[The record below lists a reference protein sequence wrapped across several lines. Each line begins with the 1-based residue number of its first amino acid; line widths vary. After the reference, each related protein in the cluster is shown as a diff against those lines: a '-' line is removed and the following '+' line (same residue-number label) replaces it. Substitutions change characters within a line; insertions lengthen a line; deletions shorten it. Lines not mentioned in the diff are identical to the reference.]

1 MRLHSGRAGS
11 QPTESRLMAKILVV
25 DDAPLNV
32 KMLVDILG
40 SVAKFDFSRKIEFLV
55 SIDSMTYRIP
65 NSSKTNFATEPH

>member
-1 MRLHSGRAGS
+1 
-11 QPTESRLMAKILVV
+11 MAKILVV